1 MSLLQALYNSYEY
14 AKNNNMIDKYDSN
27 DIILPLYHDNKKSN
41 GKNIVSL
48 KINKD
53 SNLVDA
59 YFLNKDDNIIFSV
72 TEDSVARSSGAS
84 PHPLVDNGSYLF
96 DIGSKKNVAYMNQLK
111 DWLDYS
117 GDDFLNIVYKFLSN
131 SKSFLEIID
140 KLYVDYEIKGNLTIS
155 IDNPNSKNNK
165 KKDIDFSKIF
175 FTFTIEDYDGLKDM
189 SLNENHKLHE
199 IYLQYIN
206 HLNKKDSQR
215 EKIICNISGKEDYL
229 CTKHR
234 PLMATAR
241 LISQITANNEN
252 FYGRFKSPDETIK
265 IGANTSQEIHLM
277 AKYLLSSENTSVW
290 LGDNT
295 YLVNWFS
302 DDIKNETCINLN
314 SRIYKIRNNISN
326 TIGGEKNKEV
336 GESFLKGKILFSDDS
351 KYYVGIFDKISNG
364 RTAAKY
370 FKELDVSILK
380 ENLQKWQNKYFWYGF
395 NKKIND
401 EIIYTPSPY
410 TITLVSYGVERSG
423 KISIDNKK
431 ILRSQMQNIIS
442 CIIEGKD
449 IGDNIVKSL
458 EKNIKSRI
466 KYKDTWNT
474 VKNTS
479 LSILRYKWGIK
490 DNMLDKENL
499 DRSYLY
505 GRLLALY
512 ERVEKL
518 CFETKDKDN
527 QVTRITNAEKYWT
540 SFINNP
546 VTINLRLRDAIKP
559 YERKL
564 AANENK
570 KRIYFKIKN
579 EINEVTNLIADNYDY
594 RKEENRKALSSGFIF
609 GYEGQIQEIFTKKE
623 NKEQINDK

>member
-14 AKNNNMIDKYDSN
+14 AKDNKMIDKYDSN
-27 DIILPLYHDNKKSN
+27 DIILPLFHDNKKSN
-41 GKNIVSL
+41 GKNIVCL
-48 KINKD
+48 KLDKNAD
-53 SNLVDA
+53 LVDA
-59 YFLNKDDNIIFSV
+59 YFLNKSENITFPV

-96 DIGSKKNVAYMNQLK
+96 DIESKKYIAYMAQLK
-111 DWLDYS
+111 DWLDYCS
-117 GDDFLNIVYKFLSN
+117 DDFLNIVYKFLSN
-131 SKSFLEIID
+131 SKSFLKILN
-140 KLYVDYEIKGNLTIS
+140 KLYIDYEIKGNLTVS
-155 IDNPNSKNNK
+155 IDNPNSKKDK
-165 KKDIDFSKIF
+165 KTDIDFSKIF
-175 FTFTIEDYDGLKDM
+175 FTFIIEDYDGIKDM
-189 SLNENHKLHE
+189 SLSENSKLHE
-199 IYLQYIN
+199 LYLEYVN
-206 HLNKKDSQR
+206 YLNEKNTQK
-215 EKIICNISGKEDYL
+215 EKIICNISGKDDYL

-302 DDIKNETCINLN
+302 DDIKNESGINLN
-314 SRIYKIRNNISN
+314 SRIYKINKSISSP
-326 TIGGEKNKEV
+326 IGGEKNKEV

-351 KYYVGIFDKISNG
+351 KFYVGIFDKISNG
-364 RTAAKY
+364 RAAAKY

-380 ENLQKWQNKYFWYGF
+380 ENLKKWQDKYYWYGF
-395 NKKIND
+395 NKETNQ
-401 EIIYTPSPY
+401 EILYTPSPY
-410 TITLVSYGVERSG
+410 AITLVSYGVERNG
-423 KISIDNKK
+423 KLSLDNKK
-431 ILRSQMQNIIS
+431 VLRSQMQNIIS

-449 IGDNIVKSL
+449 IGNNIIKSL
-458 EKNIKSRI
+458 ENNIKLRSR
-466 KYKDTWNT
+466 YRDTWII

-479 LSILRYKWGIK
+479 LAFLRGKWGIE
-490 DNMLDKENL
+490 DNMLDRENL

-518 CFETKDKDN
+518 CFETKDKSN
-527 QVTRITNAEKYWT
+527 QDTRITNAEKYWT

-546 VTINLRLRDAIKP
+546 VTMNLRLRDVIKP
-559 YERKL
+559 YEKKL
-564 AANENK
+564 IANENK

-609 GYEGQIQEIFTKKE
+609 GYEGQIQDIFTKKE
-623 NKEQINDK
+623 GANK

>member
-14 AKNNNMIDKYDSN
+14 AKDNKMIDRYDSN
-27 DIILPLYHDNKKSN
+27 DIILPLFHDNKKSN
-41 GKNIVSL
+41 GKNIICL
-48 KINKD
+48 KLDKN
-53 SNLVDA
+53 SNLIDA
-59 YFLNKDDNIIFSV
+59 YFLNKGENIIFPV

-96 DIGSKKNVAYMNQLK
+96 DIGSKKNIAYMTQLK
-111 DWLDYS
+111 EWIDYCH
-117 GDDFLNIVYKFLSN
+117 DDFINIVYKFLSN
-131 SKSFLEIID
+131 SKSFIEILD
-140 KLYVDYEIKGNLTIS
+140 KLYVGYEIKGKLKIS
-155 IDNPNSKNNK
+155 IDNPNIK
-165 KKDIDFSKIF
+165 KDKKTDIDFSKIF
-175 FTFTIEDYDGLKDM
+175 FTFIIEDYDGLKDM
-189 SLNENHKLHE
+189 SLSENSKLHE
-199 IYLQYIN
+199 LYLEYVN
-206 HLNKKDSQR
+206 YLNEKNTQK

-302 DDIKNETCINLN
+302 DDIKNESCINLN

-326 TIGGEKNKEV
+326 PIGIEKNKEV
-336 GESFLKGKILFSDDS
+336 GESFLRGKMLFSDDS
-351 KYYVGIFDKISNG
+351 KFYVGIFDKISNG

-380 ENLQKWQNKYFWYGF
+380 ENLKKWQDKYYWYGF
-395 NKKIND
+395 NKKLN
-401 EIIYTPSPY
+401 EEVLYTPSPY
-410 TITLVSYGVERSG
+410 TITIVAYGVERSG
-423 KISIDNKK
+423 KVSLDNKK
-431 ILRSQMQNIIS
+431 VLRNQMQNIIS
-442 CIIEGKD
+442 CVIEGKD
-449 IGDNIVKSL
+449 IGNNIVKSL

-466 KYKDTWNT
+466 KYKDTWNI

-479 LSILRYKWGIK
+479 LAILRDKREIE
-490 DNMLDKENL
+490 DNMLDRENL

-518 CFETKDKDN
+518 CFENKDKDT

-564 AANENK
+564 IANENK

-579 EINEVTNLIADNYDY
+579 EINEVTNLISDNYDY

-609 GYEGQIQEIFTKKE
+609 GYEGQIQDIFTKKE
-623 NKEQINDK
+623 GANK